1 MSGSVAESVI
11 CLECEEA
18 LAFPGETFL
27 YKPPNDTGEPA
38 YRKWNW
44 ASVLL
49 NRIWC
54 HSCDGFRYA
63 ERIPSLR
70 EFNVAAA
77 VRRMPDLPR
86 PENLEDE
93 LLEVDDDQF
102 RFLYNHLSNRVGP
115 GHCLSCGGSSY
126 SSLAMAIDRV
136 VNFKHLHCGG
146 ALKFRRNF
154 VNFVGPRAVRWYDVA
169 GRFLA
174 VQNDSF

>member
-1 MSGSVAESVI
+1 MSANVAESVI
-11 CLECEEA
+11 CLECEES
-18 LAFPGETFL
+18 LAFPGAMFL
-27 YKPPNDTGEPA
+27 YRSPDDTGEPA

-49 NRIWC
+49 DKIWC

-77 VRRMPDLPR
+77 VRRLPDHPR
-86 PENLEDE
+86 PANLEDE
-93 LLEVDDDQF
+93 LLEVDDEQF
-102 RFLYNHLSNRVGP
+102 KFLYTHLSNRRGP

-126 SSLAMAIDRV
+126 ASLAIAIDRV
-136 VNFKHLHCGG
+136 VNFRHPHCGG
-146 ALKFRRNF
+146 SFRFRRHF
-154 VNFVGPRAVRWYDVA
+154 VNFVGPRTIRWYDVA
-169 GRFLA
+169 GKFLG